1 MEEKKN
7 RLLEGIK
14 NKILKTVVSPLDEM
28 VDEQITDITTTI
40 GSFII
45 RSIRGKFQRS
55 ISFTIGINFADNW
68 MEEAL
73 YGILYKYNNIKK
85 SSKLELANKKGF
97 NDGSAMYYT
106 LDDGT
111 HNLKYRDYDI
121 LLVIQTNTPAVPNG
135 RMHPVRT
142 YTIITY
148 DLNPNFVT
156 LFEKDMLIHRN
167 SILKI
172 KSDSPTIDVWKDGH
186 EADGYTYWEKVAVLP
201 KRRLKTIYLP
211 KEQKKLLV
219 DTINTFFASKKYY
232 EEHGVTWT
240 LKILLYGAAGTGKSS
255 IVKMIASEWN
265 RSLYECTGGKNGV
278 FIPEAISDNN
288 RELVSPLFSISD
300 IDKYPALINE
310 PDLKIEDGT
319 AKDEQLRQKQ
329 VFNNMINALDG
340 ISTEGGR
347 IIIMTTNH
355 IEKFSQTFLRPGRV
369 DLCMEIGYLIP
380 ETFRAYVHD
389 MYNVDLPEN
398 IKLKDDK
405 LTISKLQFDVMFMK
419 MPADEFIKKYVK

>member
-1 MEEKKN
+1 MPIKET
-7 RLLEGIK
+7 LLNGLK
-14 NKILKTVVSPLDEM
+14 NKAVKTILNPLNDM
-28 VDEQITDITTTI
+28 VDEQITDVATTI
-40 GSFII
+40 GSFVI
-45 RSIRGKFQRS
+45 RKVRGKFQRS
-55 ISFTIGINFADNW
+55 ISFTIGINFADQW

-85 SSKLELANKKGF
+85 GSKLELTNKKGF

-111 HNLKYRDYDI
+111 HNMKYRNYDI
-121 LLVIQTNTPAVPNG
+121 LLFIQTKQPQSANG
-135 RMHPVRT
+135 RINPVRT

-148 DLNPNFVT
+148 DLNPEFVT
-156 LFEKDMLIHRN
+156 LFERDMLYHRN

-172 KSDSPTIDVWKDGH
+172 KSEASTFEVWKDGH
-186 EADGYTYWEKVAVLP
+186 DGDGYTYWEKVAELP

-211 KEQKKLLV
+211 REQKKLLV

-232 EEHGVTWT
+232 EEHGIAWT
-240 LKILLYGAAGTGKSS
+240 LKILLYGGAGTGKSS
-255 IVKMIASEWN
+255 IVKMITSEWN
-265 RSLYECTGGKNGV
+265 RRLYECTGGKNGA

-288 RELVSPLFSISD
+288 RDLIAPVFSISD

-310 PDLKIEDGT
+310 PDIKIEDGN

-355 IEKFSQTFLRPGRV
+355 IEKFSKTFLRPGRV
-369 DLCMEIGYLIP
+369 DLCMEIGYLVP
-380 ETFRAYVHD
+380 ETFRKYTYD
-389 MYNVDLPEN
+389 MYGVELPED

-405 LTISKLQFDVMFMK
+405 LTISKLQFDVMFAK
-419 MPADEFIKKYVK
+419 LSADEFIKKYVK